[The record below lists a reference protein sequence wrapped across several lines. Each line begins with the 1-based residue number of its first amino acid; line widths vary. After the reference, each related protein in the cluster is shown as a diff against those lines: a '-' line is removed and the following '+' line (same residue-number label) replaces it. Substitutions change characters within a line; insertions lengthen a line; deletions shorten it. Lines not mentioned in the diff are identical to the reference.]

1 MGHGQREG
9 SYSSMPAMRR
19 LMLRKVRKN
28 PLGLVKFIFK
38 SLKLELAA
46 SRRARQRR

>member
-1 MGHGQREG
+1 
-9 SYSSMPAMRR
+9 MRR

-38 SLKLELAA
+38 LLKLELAA
-46 SRRARQRR
+46 RKRAGQGR